1 MSAHRY
7 FPFFKL
13 FRMNL
18 LTSSMGRCC
27 STSLQMSR
35 SAGGEILRDVAH
47 LELEAVAPVSF
58 EPLDHHVRYID
69 AEVARTAPVD
79 EP

>member
-1 MSAHRY
+1 MRVINE
-7 FPFFKL
+7 L
-13 FRMNL
+13 D
-18 LTSSMGRCC
+18 GQV
-27 STSLQMSR
+27 LQHVLADEQVR
-35 SAGGEILRDVAH
+35 GGEILRDVAH